1 MMAKETVTWTDANGV
16 THTRKV
22 KKANMLL
29 HGLAFMA
36 TGGMSAPVSAAKVA
50 ANAAHNEGTRQRIAK
65 DMRPRLPLK
74 LSQRTRDP
82 LKLSQRTRDKA
93 RVEPG
98 KCKLCDRPDCDGIRH
113 LPH

>member
-1 MMAKETVTWTDANGV
+1 MAKETVSWTDANGV

-29 HGLAFMA
+29 HGLALMA
-36 TGGMSAPVSAAKVA
+36 TGGMSAPVGAAKVA
-50 ANAAHNEGTRQRIAK
+50 ADAAYNEGTCQRIAR
-65 DMRPRLPLK
+65 DMTPKLPLK
-74 LSQRTRDP
+74 LSERTRY
-82 LKLSQRTRDKA
+82 KA

-98 KCKLCDRPDCDGIRH
+98 TCKLCDKPDCDGIRH